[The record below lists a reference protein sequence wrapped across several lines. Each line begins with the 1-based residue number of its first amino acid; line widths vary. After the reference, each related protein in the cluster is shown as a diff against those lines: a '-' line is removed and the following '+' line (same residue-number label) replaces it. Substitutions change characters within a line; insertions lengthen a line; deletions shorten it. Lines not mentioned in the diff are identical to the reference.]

1 MIFTD
6 YYRFERF
13 NLMAKSRMDCVASTK
28 SYPEFE
34 EKRACKGIKQSSK
47 RDATNIDGLSCYYG
61 KVNDNFGGN
70 IHRKADMAITT
81 KGKNLS
87 SVFVPDINFNIG
99 FGDVRGTSD
108 AIIFVFKALN
118 VIDGRIVTG
127 GIIEMFIA
135 RGKSKE
141 CRALYNLVCDG
152 ELDDE
157 MNNLRGLARQEVG
170 AMERNIFDSVNAG
183 KAVTDSVTTNNT

>member
-6 YYRFERF
+6 YYKFEK
-13 NLMAKSRMDCVASTK
+13 LAIIAKTRMDCVASSK

-34 EKRACKGIKQSSK
+34 EKRATKAIRQSSK
-47 RDATNIDGLSCYYG
+47 RDATNKDSLSCYYG

-70 IHRKADMAITT
+70 IHRKADMAITM

-87 SVFVPDINFNIG
+87 SLFVPDIECNIA

-108 AIIFVFKALN
+108 AIIFVFDKIV
-118 VIDGRIVTG
+118 VIDGEIEAG
-127 GIIEMFIA
+127 GVIEMFIA

-152 ELDDE
+152 GLDDE
-157 MNNLRGLARQEVG
+157 MNNLREAAKQE
-170 AMERNIFDSVNAG
+170 
-183 KAVTDSVTTNNT
+183 AVTDLVTDE